1 MSVIRYVFMSEFTAG
16 KQAEG
21 IRMTV
26 KPHTPVLG
34 LAALLCGQ
42 AAAATFTVS
51 FDPATP
57 ALTNGWIFGQ
67 TSELASTSATQ
78 PGGRRFAPKNA
89 GDTLSIESPVFAADI
104 RAVALS
110 AWGNGIN
117 TGNASRVA
125 VFGRANAAADYV
137 ELFSRTG
144 LDNTLAKNEPEDTFN
159 VPDGFVCRQLKIAY
173 TKDIGTWILAKVT
186 ITDDAVRAAPPTNLR
201 AETTDADARRVRVTW
216 DMPSGV
222 TESECRTFTTTATGG
237 LAAVPAEGL
246 LWRKSFADVPAA
258 KTTRLLTADAFAA
271 LGFAGWEA
279 ETVRQTTVAGA
290 LLIGWEKHA
299 SGSLATPPLGVDIPE
314 GSTLVLRAAK
324 HETKTGI
331 LPVYTLVGGATSC
344 VASVAIDSTPRDYP
358 IPLPALAAADRL
370 LVHSA
375 TNTASEKTLVY
386 DLAICT
392 PDAYVAEGVATNAP
406 GDVQTLSGN
415 AAELVVPTDGTN
427 LYLEV
432 RTRLGTDVSDWTP
445 PFPVT
450 LATSGTGDDAG
461 GEAGDDDPTP
471 TPDGLAAPSRIRAG
485 RLKNGALRL
494 GWDPPAGATNVQIRI
509 WSRTASGGLAETAA
523 DDILWRETFAA
534 APATNSTI
542 TLNTADKWNRY
553 ADQGAGGWAWEACTA
568 VYLASVAGA
577 LRIGKSDGVGRL
589 VTRPLEQAGEV
600 LTLVVTARR
609 AVTSAGTDLHA
620 ALVTADGT
628 TNALAEATLTDEFE
642 EYAWPLAL
650 APGASIV
657 LGSPTKK
664 KDGRMLVSDI
674 ALVRSSYTPVAFA
687 TNDCLSADLG
697 PVATFDWTPPG
708 EHLHF
713 VSLRAQDADGR
724 ESPWSEAFVLDP
736 TILEDWH
743 DRHVTMTDET
753 LDVLFRPEE
762 LPKTETGHDAS
773 ACPFRFLLQGEEV
786 GELRNRDAT
795 KQLSTGVYVCTN
807 VFTRDW
813 AVLVPR
819 APDNAA
825 DVRDAELRLAIQTG
839 DYAARRLE
847 VSGTFAQLNA
857 TNTQEKALLIQWRQT
872 APDGAATDW
881 QTLADY
887 TSTYTATNAAPALAE
902 TETEVAGAVDF
913 RAPRGATVETRVYCR
928 KANDSGRE
936 APLGFRDFRVRVCG
950 KGPSLL
956 FIVR

>member
-1 MSVIRYVFMSEFTAG
+1 
-16 KQAEG
+16 
-21 IRMTV
+21 MTV
-26 KPHTPVLG
+26 KPRTHVLG

-51 FDPATP
+51 FDPAAP
-57 ALTNGWIFGQ
+57 ALTNGWNFGQ
-67 TSELASTSATQ
+67 TGEQASTSATQ

-137 ELFSRTG
+137 ELFSREG
-144 LDNTLAKNEPEDTFN
+144 LDNTLDKNEPKDTFN
-159 VPDGFVCRQLKIAY
+159 VTDGCVYRQLKIAY
-173 TKDIGTWILAKVT
+173 TKGKGTWILAKVT

-201 AETTDADARRVRVTW
+201 TETTDADARRVRVTW

-271 LGFAGWEA
+271 LGFEGWEA

-290 LLIGWEKHA
+290 LLIGWERNA
-299 SGSLATPPLGVDIPE
+299 SGSLATPPLGVDVRE

-324 HETKTGI
+324 HETKAGI
-331 LPVYTLVGGATSC
+331 LPVYVLAGGATSC

-375 TNTASEKTLVY
+375 TNANASNEKTLVSG
-386 DLAICT
+386 LAVCA
-392 PDAYVAEGVATNAP
+392 PNAYVAEGIVTNAP

-415 AAELVVPTDGTN
+415 ATELVVPTDGTN

-450 LATSGTGDDAG
+450 LATAGTGGDAG
-461 GEAGDDDPTP
+461 GEAGDADPTP

-494 GWDPPAGATNVQIRI
+494 GWEPPAGATNVQIRI
-509 WSRTASGGLAETAA
+509 WSRTASGGLAAAAA

-542 TLNTADKWNRY
+542 TLNTVDKWNRY
-553 ADQGAGGWAWEACTA
+553 ADQGADGWAREACTA

-589 VTRPLEQAGEV
+589 VTRPLKQAGED

-620 ALVTADGT
+620 ALVTVDGT
-628 TNALAEATLTDEFE
+628 TNALAEATLTDAFE
-642 EYAWPLAL
+642 EYAWPLTL

-657 LGSPTKK
+657 LGSPTEKT
-664 KDGRMLVSDI
+664 DGRMLVSDV
-674 ALVRSSYTPVAFA
+674 ALVRSYTPVAFA
-687 TNDCLSADLG
+687 TNSCFATDLG
-697 PVATFDWTPPG
+697 SATTFDWTPPD
-708 EHLHF
+708 EHPHF
-713 VSLRAQDADGR
+713 VSLCAQDADGR
-724 ESPWSEAFVLDP
+724 ESPWSEAFALDL

-773 ACPFRFLLQGEEV
+773 TCPFRFLLQGEEV
-786 GELRNRDAT
+786 DELRNRDAT

-807 VFTRDW
+807 VFAHDW

-857 TNTQEKALLIQWRQT
+857 TNTQEKSLLVQWRQA
-872 APDGAATDW
+872 APDGVATDW
-881 QTLADY
+881 QTLATY
-887 TSTYTATNAAPALAE
+887 TSTYTATNAPPDLAVTQQE
-902 TETEVAGAVDF
+902 ISGAVNF

-936 APLGFRDFRVRVCG
+936 APLGFRDFRVHVCG

>member
-1 MSVIRYVFMSEFTAG
+1 MTA
-16 KQAEG
+16 
-21 IRMTV
+21 
-26 KPHTPVLG
+26 KPRTPVLG

-51 FDPATP
+51 FDPGAP
-57 ALTNGWIFGQ
+57 ALTNGWDFGQ
-67 TSELASTSATQ
+67 TGEQASRSATQ
-78 PGGRRFAPKNA
+78 PSGRKFAPKNA
-89 GDTLSIESPVFAADI
+89 GDTLSIESPVFAANI

-117 TGNASRVA
+117 TGNVSRVD
-125 VFGRANAAADYV
+125 VLGRAHTGEAYV
-137 ELFSRTG
+137 PLFAR
-144 LDNTLAKNEPEDTFN
+144 DNLSNKLLENEPNDTFT
-159 VPDGFVCRQLKIAY
+159 VPDNIVCRQLKIAY
-173 TKDIGTWILAKVT
+173 TKDKGTWILAKVT

-216 DMPSGV
+216 DMPNGV

-237 LAAVPAEGL
+237 LDAVHAEGL
-246 LWRKSFADVPAA
+246 LWRRSFADVPAA

-279 ETVRQTTVAGA
+279 ETVRQTTAAGA

-299 SGSLATPPLGVDIPE
+299 SGSLTTPPLGVDIPE

-331 LPVYTLVGGATSC
+331 LPVYALAGGATSC

-358 IPLPALAAADRL
+358 IPLPALTAADRL

-375 TNTASEKTLVY
+375 TNANVSNEKTLVY
-386 DLAICT
+386 DLAICA
-392 PDAYVAEGVATNAP
+392 PDAYVAEGVVTNAP
-406 GDVQTLSGN
+406 SDVLSITTN
-415 AAELVVPTDGTN
+415 TVELVVPTDGTN

-450 LATSGTGDDAG
+450 FATSGTGGDSG
-461 GEAGDDDPTP
+461 GAAGDDDPTP

-485 RLKNGALRL
+485 KLGNGALRL
-494 GWDPPAGATNVQIRI
+494 GWDSPAGTTNVQIRI

-542 TLNTADKWNRY
+542 TLNTVDKWNRY
-553 ADQGAGGWAWEACTA
+553 ADQGANGWAWEACTA

-577 LRIGKSDGVGRL
+577 LRIGKSNGAGRL
-589 VTRPLEQAGEV
+589 VTRPLEQEGED
-600 LTLVVTARR
+600 LMLVVTARR

-620 ALVTADGT
+620 TLVTADGT

-664 KDGRMLVSDI
+664 KDSRMLVSDI
-674 ALVRSSYTPVAFA
+674 ALVRA

-697 PVATFDWTPPG
+697 SVTTLDWTPPG

-713 VSLRAQDADGR
+713 VFLRAQDADGR
-724 ESPWSEAFVLDP
+724 ESPWSEAFALDP
-736 TILEDWH
+736 AILEDWP
-743 DRHVTMTDET
+743 DRHVTMADET
-753 LDVLFRPEE
+753 LDVLFRPED
-762 LPKTETGHDAS
+762 LPETKTGRDAS
-773 ACPFRFLLQGEEV
+773 TSPFRFLLQGEEV
-786 GELRNRDAT
+786 AEMSNRDAT
-795 KQLSTGVYVCTN
+795 KQLFSGVYVCTN
-807 VFTRDW
+807 VFARDW
-813 AVLVPR
+813 AVLVPSS
-819 APDNAA
+819 PKNNA
-825 DVRDAELRLAIQTG
+825 DIRDAELRLAIQTG

-847 VSGTFAQLNA
+847 VSGAFAQLNA
-857 TNTQEKALLIQWRQT
+857 ANTQEKSLLVQWRQT
-872 APDGAATDW
+872 APDGAATER

-887 TSTYTATNAAPALAE
+887 TSTYTATNAAPDLAE
-902 TETEVAGAVDF
+902 TETKVAGAVDF
-913 RAPRGATVETRVYCR
+913 RAPRGATVEARVYCR

>member
-1 MSVIRYVFMSEFTAG
+1 
-16 KQAEG
+16 
-21 IRMTV
+21 MTV
-26 KPHTPVLG
+26 KPRTPVLG

-51 FDPATP
+51 FDPAAP
-57 ALTNGWIFGQ
+57 ALTNGWNFGQ
-67 TSELASTSATQ
+67 TGEQASTSAKQ
-78 PGGRRFAPKNA
+78 PGGRRFAPKDA
-89 GDTLSIESPVFAADI
+89 GDTLAVESPVYEANI

-137 ELFSRTG
+137 ELFFRTG
-144 LDNTLAKNEPEDTFN
+144 LANTLATNEPKDTFN
-159 VPDGFVCRQLKIAY
+159 VPDDFVCRQLKIAY
-173 TKDIGTWILAKVT
+173 TKDKGTWILAKVT

-201 AETTDADARRVRVTW
+201 AETTDTAARRVRVTW

-271 LGFAGWEA
+271 LGFEGWEA

-290 LLIGWEKHA
+290 LLIGWEKNA
-299 SGSLATPPLGVDIPE
+299 SGSLATPPLGVDVPE

-324 HETKTGI
+324 HETKAGI
-331 LPVYTLVGGATSC
+331 LPVYVLAGGATSC

-358 IPLPALAAADRL
+358 IPLPALEAADRL
-370 LVHSA
+370 LIHSA
-375 TNTASEKTLVY
+375 TNANASNQKTLVSG
-386 DLAICT
+386 LAVCA
-392 PDAYVAEGVATNAP
+392 PNAYVAEGVVTNAP
-406 GDVQTLSGN
+406 GDMLSIATN
-415 AAELVVPTDGTN
+415 TVELVVPTDGTN

-450 LATSGTGDDAG
+450 LTTAGTGGDAG
-461 GEAGDDDPTP
+461 GEAGDADPTP

-494 GWDPPAGATNVQIRI
+494 GWEPPAGATNVQIRI
-509 WSRTASGGLAETAA
+509 WSRTASGGLAAAAA
-523 DDILWRETFAA
+523 DDIPWRETFAA

-542 TLNTADKWNRY
+542 TLNTDDKWNRY
-553 ADQGAGGWAWEACTA
+553 ADQGADGWAREACTA

-577 LRIGKSDGVGRL
+577 LRIGKSDGVGWL
-589 VTRPLEQAGEV
+589 VTRPLEQAGDG

-609 AVTSAGTDLHA
+609 AVPSAGTDLHA
-620 ALVTADGT
+620 AFITADGT

-650 APGASIV
+650 ASGASIV
-657 LGSPTKK
+657 LGSPTEK
-664 KDGRMLVSDI
+664 KDGRMLVSDV
-674 ALVRSSYTPVAFA
+674 ALVRSYTPVGFA
-687 TNDCLSADLG
+687 TNNCFATDLG
-697 PVATFDWTPPG
+697 SATTFDWTPPD
-708 EHLHF
+708 EHPHF
-713 VSLRAQDADGR
+713 VSLCAQDADGR

-773 ACPFRFLLQGEEV
+773 TCPFRFLLQGEEV
-786 GELRNRDAT
+786 DELRNRDAT

-807 VFTRDW
+807 VFAHDW

-857 TNTQEKALLIQWRQT
+857 TNTQEKSLLVQWRQT
-872 APDGAATDW
+872 APDGVATDW
-881 QTLADY
+881 QTLATY
-887 TSTYTATNAAPALAE
+887 TSTYTATNAPPDLAVTQQE
-902 TETEVAGAVDF
+902 ISGAVNF

-936 APLGFRDFRVRVCG
+936 APLGFRDFRVHVCG

>member
-1 MSVIRYVFMSEFTAG
+1 
-16 KQAEG
+16 
-21 IRMTV
+21 MTT
-26 KPHTPVLG
+26 KPRTPILG

-51 FDPATP
+51 FDPAAP
-57 ALTNGWIFGQ
+57 ALTNGWFFGQ
-67 TSELASTSATQ
+67 TDEQALRSATQ
-78 PGGRRFAPKNA
+78 PGGRKFAPKNA
-89 GDTLSIESPVFAADI
+89 GDTLSIESPVYDANI

-117 TGNASRVA
+117 TGNVSRVV
-125 VFGRANAAADYV
+125 VFGRADAAADYV

-144 LDNTLAKNEPEDTFN
+144 LANSLATNEPNDMFN

-173 TKDIGTWILAKVT
+173 TKDKGTWILAKVT
-186 ITDDAVRAAPPTNLR
+186 ITDDAVRAAPPTNLH

-222 TESECRTFTTTATGG
+222 TESEYRTFTTAATGG
-237 LAAVPAEGL
+237 LDAVPAEGL

-271 LGFAGWEA
+271 LGFADWEA
-279 ETVRQTTVAGA
+279 ETVRQTTIAGA

-299 SGSLATPPLGVDIPE
+299 SGSLATPPLGVDVPE

-331 LPVYTLVGGATSC
+331 LPVYALAGGATSC
-344 VASVAIDSTPRDYP
+344 VASVVIDSTPRDYP
-358 IPLPALAAADRL
+358 ILLPALAAADRL

-375 TNTASEKTLVY
+375 TNANASNEKTLVSG
-386 DLAICT
+386 LAVCA
-392 PDAYVAEGVATNAP
+392 PNAYVAEGVATNVP
-406 GDVQTLSGN
+406 GDVQALNGS
-415 AAELVVPTDGTN
+415 AVELVVPTDGTN

-450 LATSGTGDDAG
+450 LAASGTGGDSG
-461 GEAGDDDPTP
+461 GNAGDDDPTP

-485 RLKNGALRL
+485 KLGNGSVRL
-494 GWDPPAGATNVQIRI
+494 GWDPPAGTTNVQIRI
-509 WSRTASGGLAETAA
+509 WSHTASSGGLAETAA

-542 TLNTADKWNRY
+542 RMDTADKWNRY
-553 ADQGAGGWAWEACTA
+553 ADQGADGWAWEACTA

-577 LRIGKSDGVGRL
+577 LRIGKSNGAGGL
-589 VTRPLEQAGEV
+589 VTRPLKQEGEG
-600 LTLVVTARR
+600 LMLVVTARR

-628 TNALAEATLTDEFE
+628 TNVLAEATLTDEFE
-642 EYAWPLAL
+642 EYAWPLAGTL
-650 APGASIV
+650 DASAALV
-657 LGSPTKK
+657 LGSPTEK

-674 ALVRSSYTPVAFA
+674 ALVRSYTPVAFA
-687 TNDCLSADLG
+687 TNDCLSTDLG
-697 PVATFDWTPPG
+697 SVTTLDWTPPG
-708 EHLHF
+708 EHPHF
-713 VSLRAQDADGR
+713 VSLCAQDADGR

-736 TILEDWH
+736 AILEDWP
-743 DRHVTMTDET
+743 DRHVTMADET
-753 LDVLFRPEE
+753 LDVLFRPED
-762 LPKTETGHDAS
+762 LPETKTGRDAS
-773 ACPFRFLLQGEEV
+773 TSPFRFLLQGEEV
-786 GELRNRDAT
+786 AEMGNRDAM
-795 KQLSTGVYVCTN
+795 KQLSSGVYVCTN
-807 VFTRDW
+807 VFAHDW

-825 DVRDAELRLAIQTG
+825 DIRDAELRLAIQTG

-887 TSTYTATNAAPALAE
+887 TSTYTATNAPSDLAE
-902 TETEVAGAVDF
+902 TVTEVAGTIDF
-913 RAPRGATVETRVYCR
+913 RAPRGATIETRVYCR

-936 APLGFRDFRVRVCG
+936 APLGFRDFRVRVRG